1 MAAPVFPP
9 IGDNIKQWGEN
20 FKIYLQRQLPRL
32 YFKTSTDNPSENGV
46 VLWDEQAGYPVVSKN
61 NEFVQIILE
70 DGHANFVRSSQLTY
84 PSGSSPI
91 AILFDDPTS
100 SQGISKDASNPTR
113 IVFEQTGEYL
123 LMFSAQISSTS
134 SSTVNFYFWAAIN
147 GTNVPNTTMKNSLHQ
162 NGATLVVS
170 RSAKFDVNAG
180 DYLEVMTAV
189 DNTSGSLQSFTQGLA
204 PNTPS
209 ATLAITRVHG

>member
-20 FKIYLQRQLPRL
+20 FKIYLRRQLPRL

-46 VLWDEQAGYPVVSKN
+46 ILWDEQAGYPVVSKN
-61 NEFVQIILE
+61 NEFVQIVLE

-91 AILFDDPTS
+91 AILFDDPVS

-113 IVFEQTGEYL
+113 IVFEQAGEYL

-147 GTNVPNTTMKNSLHQ
+147 GADVPNTTMKNSLHQ

-180 DYLEVMTAV
+180 DYLEAMTAV
-189 DNTSGSLQSFTQGLA
+189 DNTSGSLRSFSQSFA
-204 PNTPS
+204 PNTPA

>member
-1 MAAPVFPP
+1 MAAPVLPP
-9 IGDNIKQWGEN
+9 IGDNVKAWGN
-20 FKIYLQRQLPRL
+20 NLTAYLRRQLPRL
-32 YFKTSTDNPSENGV
+32 YFKTADDNPSENGV
-46 VLWDEQAGYPVVSKN
+46 ILWDDEAGYPVVSKN
-61 NEFVQIILE
+61 GAFVQIVLE
-70 DGHANFVRSSQLTY
+70 DGHANFIRSSQLTY

-91 AILFDDPTS
+91 AILFDDPSS
-100 SQGISKDASNPTR
+100 SQGISKDATNPTR
-113 IVFEQTGEYL
+113 IVFDQAGEYL

-147 GTNVPNTTMKNSLHQ
+147 GTDVPNTTMKNSLHQ

-180 DYLEVMTAV
+180 DYLEAMTAV
-189 DNTSGSLQSFTQGLA
+189 DSTNGRLEAFTQGFA
-204 PNTPS
+204 PDTPA